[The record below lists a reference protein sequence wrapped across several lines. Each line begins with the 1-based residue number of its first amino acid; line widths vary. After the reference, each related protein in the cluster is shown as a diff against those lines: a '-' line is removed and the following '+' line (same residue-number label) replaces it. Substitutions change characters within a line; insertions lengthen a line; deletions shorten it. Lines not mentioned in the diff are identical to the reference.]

1 MTITIIGSPSCALH
15 NMDADHPE
23 HPSRMH
29 SINDQIM
36 SSGLELVVRFA
47 DAHPAHF
54 DDLLLAHDKAFVQ
67 NIFDKAPTQKDERV
81 WIDDDTIMMEHTL
94 KAALHSAGSG
104 ITAVDMVMAG
114 ETQSAFCL
122 VRPPGHHAGRANSA
136 GFCLF
141 NNVAIAALHA
151 LEHRG
156 LERVAIIDFDV
167 HHGDG
172 TQNIFENDDRVL
184 FCSSFQHPFYPFTGD
199 RPTRSGIVNVPIPAG
214 TRGAEYREM
223 VNHWWQ
229 VLDDFAPQMI
239 FVSAGFDAHAQ
250 DELAHLRLV
259 EDDYTWLTQHIKI
272 AADKHCQGRIISLLE
287 GGYALSALSRSA
299 VAHIKALLG

>member
-1 MTITIIGSPSCALH
+1 
-15 NMDADHPE
+15 MDDEHPE

-47 DAHPAHF
+47 DAHPTHF
-54 DDLLLAHDKAFVQ
+54 DDLLLAHDKDFVQ
-67 NIFDKAPTQKDERV
+67 NIFDKAPSEKDERV
-81 WIDDDTIMMEHTL
+81 WIDDDTIMMQHSL

-104 ITAVDMVMAG
+104 ITAVDMAMAG

-122 VRPPGHHAGRANSA
+122 VRPPGHHAGRANSS

-141 NNVAIAALHA
+141 NNVAVAALHA

-167 HHGDG
+167 HHGNG
-172 TQNIFENDDRVL
+172 TENIFQNDERVL
-184 FCSSFQHPFYPFTGD
+184 FCSSFQHPFYPFSGD
-199 RPTRSGIVNVPIPAG
+199 APTRKGIINVPIPAG
-214 TRGAEYREM
+214 TRGMEYREM

-229 VLDDFAPQMI
+229 AIDDFAPQMM

-250 DELAHLRLV
+250 DDLGHLRLL
-259 EDDYTWLTQHIKI
+259 EEDYTWLTQHIKM
-272 AADKHCQGRIISLLE
+272 AADKHCHGRIISLLE
-287 GGYALSALSRSA
+287 GGYALNALSRSS